1 MHPTKAN
8 TFLTR
13 YKQHNQSHD
22 SFLSYLLLMLL
33 SIVIKYTF
41 TKFALLCF

>member
-13 YKQHNQSHD
+13 YKHQHQSHD
-22 SFLSYLLLMLL
+22 SFLSYLLLMSLG
-33 SIVIKYTF
+33 IVLKYTF
-41 TKFALLCF
+41 TLFALLCF

>member
-13 YKQHNQSHD
+13 YKHQHQSHD
-22 SFLSYLLLMLL
+22 LFLSFLLLMLL